1 MKPQIRLVE
10 FANWSFGFLSCFFW
24 VGGGGGMMTTVLCT
38 HPEQYLQ
45 KSRFTRYFEYLH

>member
-24 VGGGGGMMTTVLCT
+24 VGGGGGDDDDSAMHT
-38 HPEQYLQ
+38 
-45 KSRFTRYFEYLH
+45 SRAISSEEPFHSVF